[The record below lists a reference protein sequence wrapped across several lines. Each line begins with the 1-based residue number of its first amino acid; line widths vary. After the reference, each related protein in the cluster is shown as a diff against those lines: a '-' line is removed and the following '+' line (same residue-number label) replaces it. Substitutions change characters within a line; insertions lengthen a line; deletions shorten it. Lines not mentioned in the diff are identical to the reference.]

1 MTLTSTQNIL
11 IQLHIS
17 HMNNKEFIAALS
29 QKEGLLQRD
38 TQKLVNLLVA
48 ELSSQFENGSTLAVQ
63 NFGQFEVKKKLER
76 VVVNPSSGQR
86 MLVPPKLV
94 LNFKAFSALRE
105 RTQKGGES

>member
-1 MTLTSTQNIL
+1 
-11 IQLHIS
+11 
-17 HMNNKEFIAALS
+17 MNNKEFISALS

-38 TQKLVNLLVA
+38 AQKMVNLLVA
-48 ELSSQFENGSTLAVQ
+48 ELSSQFENGNTLTIQ
-63 NFGQFEVKKKLER
+63 NFGQFEVRKKLER

-94 LNFKAFSALRE
+94 LNFKSYPALRE

>member
-1 MTLTSTQNIL
+1 
-11 IQLHIS
+11 
-17 HMNNKEFIAALS
+17 MNNKEFISALS

-38 TQKLVNLLVA
+38 AQKMVNLLVA
-48 ELSSQFENGSTLAVQ
+48 ELSAQFENGNTLTVQ

-94 LNFKAFSALRE
+94 LNFKAYPALKE
-105 RTQKGGES
+105 RTQKGVEA

>member
-1 MTLTSTQNIL
+1 MLNLQKL
-11 IQLHIS
+11 IFIS
-17 HMNNKEFIAALS
+17 PMNNKEFISALS

-38 TQKLVNLLVA
+38 AQKMVNLLVA
-48 ELSSQFENGSTLAVQ
+48 ELSSQFENGNTLTIQ

-94 LNFKAFSALRE
+94 LNFKAYPALRE

>member
-1 MTLTSTQNIL
+1 
-11 IQLHIS
+11 
-17 HMNNKEFIAALS
+17 MNNKEFISTLA

-48 ELSSQFENGSTLAVQ
+48 ELTAQFESGHQLAVQ
-63 NFGQFEVKKKLER
+63 NFGQFEVKKKMER
-76 VVVNPSSGQR
+76 VVVNPSTGQR

-94 LNFKAFSALRE
+94 LNFKTFSALRE

>member
-1 MTLTSTQNIL
+1 MIL
-11 IQLHIS
+11 IFMLNLQKLIFIS
-17 HMNNKEFIAALS
+17 PMNNKEFISALS

-38 TQKLVNLLVA
+38 AQKMVNLLVA
-48 ELSSQFENGSTLAVQ
+48 ELSAQFENGSTLTVQ

-94 LNFKAFSALRE
+94 LNFKAYPALKE

>member
-1 MTLTSTQNIL
+1 MILTFMQNIQN
-11 IQLHIS
+11 QLHIS

-29 QKEGLLQRD
+29 RKESLLQRD

-48 ELSSQFENGSTLAVQ
+48 ELTSQFENGSTLTVQ

-94 LNFKAFSALRE
+94 LNFKSYPALKE